1 MNKDDSNPLCDAGVE
16 VLLGIAR
23 AQEQKLDCL
32 EQTIINLAFL
42 MGNTMEKK
50 KLKAKGKKGRSK
62 WIKKD
67 FDRAIFV
74 VAKGLHFEIY
84 VKFTNEPHILLAEV
98 CSRIEFWAFIVEC
111 ILLLYLFVGQRYLL
125 TKNFLYDRLQFS
137 VLFTTVAHLW
147 KLTSKTLVSD
157 LSFFLHCWCWN
168 LLLCFSSSRWD
179 FHPFIDKLKK
189 YEGTSIHFHAIC
201 SWH

>member
-1 MNKDDSNPLCDAGVE
+1 
-16 VLLGIAR
+16 
-23 AQEQKLDCL
+23 
-32 EQTIINLAFL
+32 

-201 SWH
+201 S